1 MPPLWVTSPAVG
13 DFGWK
18 SVIRL
23 SGNQGLEQI
32 FTSTFIALIFSYF
45 FLVFFSFVFWCH
57 FIGIIFLIQT
67 FSLASTFYL
76 SFSERDHRLTLQNIA
91 QKLPPKLT
99 TPSHSAAQ
107 LFLFVRQE
115 MVHLSSSTW
124 SLKGREVRGEE
135 LKLKV
140 R

>member
-1 MPPLWVTSPAVG
+1 MGGFSCSGRFRMEVSHQVVRKSRAGAREPAPANLHFNFYSPH
-13 DFGWK
+13 
-18 SVIRL
+18 
-23 SGNQGLEQI
+23 
-32 FTSTFIALIFSYF
+32 F
-45 FLVFFSFVFWCH
+45 FLVFLSFGFWCH
-57 FIGIIFLIQT
+57 FIGIIFLIQH
-67 FSLASTFYL
+67 FSMASTFYL

-107 LFLFVRQE
+107 LFFFARQE